1 MNLISLI
8 ILVNPPN
15 SLTRQI
21 SDGVLST
28 ASSDDS
34 STTTEASYSSTI
46 SIIDPSLP
54 LNKPALTS
62 SNIQS
67 LIDSTLSPSKVSN
80 IFFLLTK

>member
-28 ASSDDS
+28 TSSDDS
-34 STTTEASYSSTI
+34 STTTEASYSSSI
-46 SIIDPSLP
+46 SIIDPSLS
-54 LNKPALTS
+54 LNKQALTS

-80 IFFLLTK
+80 IFFY